1 MTDRLIPRSVSTQ
14 EEATSRALSTVLSPQ
29 ELQAKD
35 AFEHELRIKE
45 RWHHIKTEW
54 LELAR
59 DLYEFLRDEKWRIL
73 GAFSQEEWLAQ
84 PDLDLNWRTVYHHV
98 QVYREYVVNRQIEP
112 ARVADI
118 PVGRLREVIPALKQ
132 GHTTTEEALADA
144 TVLSRADLR
153 RKYRDQMGHA
163 HDLLDADKE
172 PDFYMCSACG
182 SRVWKKKRP

>member
-1 MTDRLIPRSVSTQ
+1 MTDRLLPRVVSPQ
-14 EEATSRALSTVLSPQ
+14 EEATSKALSTVLSPQ

-35 AFEHELRIKE
+35 AFDHELRIKE

-98 QVYREYVVNRQIEP
+98 QVYREWIVNRQIAPE
-112 ARVADI
+112 RVADI
-118 PVGRLREVIPALKQ
+118 PVGRLREVLPALKQ
-132 GHTTTEEALADA
+132 GHTTVEDALADA
-144 TVLSRADLR
+144 EVLSRSDLR
-153 RKYRDQMGHA
+153 RKYNQITHA
-163 HDLLDADKE
+163 NELLDADKE
-172 PDFYMCSACG
+172 PDFFVCSACG
-182 SRVWKKKRP
+182 SRVWKKRRA